1 MPASLIAALLA
12 IADDEAAA
20 FQPDGHVT
28 RALPNRFPL
37 TCAYFLVEKYS

>member
-12 IADDEAAA
+12 IADDEAW
-20 FQPDGHVT
+20 QPDVHVT

-37 TCAYFLVEKYS
+37 TYAYFLMEKYS

>member
-12 IADDEAAA
+12 IADDEA
-20 FQPDGHVT
+20 FETVGHVT

-37 TCAYFLVEKYS
+37 TCAYFLVEKHS